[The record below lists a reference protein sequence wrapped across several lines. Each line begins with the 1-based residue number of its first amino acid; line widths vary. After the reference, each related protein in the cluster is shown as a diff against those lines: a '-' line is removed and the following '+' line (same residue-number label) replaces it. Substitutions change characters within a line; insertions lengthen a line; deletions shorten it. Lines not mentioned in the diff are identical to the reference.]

1 MLVMISHTE
10 IMPAH
15 LFHMTG
21 KAASR
26 LEGKYLM
33 AKLKI
38 NTFKAFSDI
47 RTELQRDNV
56 VKYLLIFSI
65 KKIMTYFRV
74 VKVLVQYQNDKN
86 IFFFKDCKE
95 SQMYKMFLRK
105 WDDHFDTTATISS
118 EGVEEE
124 PEEFINRNSQVTEIS
139 ERQNRIP
146 PRKTQ
151 SYVDLESDF
160 RTIRRSFNIFERK
173 FKRKVGTKNVKK
185 SQTYQY
191 LLHRTIFDVEIC

>member
-56 VKYLLIFSI
+56 VKYLLIFSNDQSVLSVA
-65 KKIMTYFRV
+65 TTSRV
-74 VKVLVQYQNDKN
+74 L
-86 IFFFKDCKE
+86 
-95 SQMYKMFLRK
+95 S
-105 WDDHFDTTATISS
+105 HP
-118 EGVEEE
+118 G
-124 PEEFINRNSQVTEIS
+124 
-139 ERQNRIP
+139 
-146 PRKTQ
+146 
-151 SYVDLESDF
+151 
-160 RTIRRSFNIFERK
+160 
-173 FKRKVGTKNVKK
+173 
-185 SQTYQY
+185 
-191 LLHRTIFDVEIC
+191 